1 MYLYLAD
8 AAMTDAY
15 HLSLIKCFQNAHKKF
30 LGDVGFAAETVHLDY
45 FLLFF
50 FHLLLADWITI
61 K

>member
-50 FHLLLADWITI
+50 FHLLLAD
-61 K
+61 